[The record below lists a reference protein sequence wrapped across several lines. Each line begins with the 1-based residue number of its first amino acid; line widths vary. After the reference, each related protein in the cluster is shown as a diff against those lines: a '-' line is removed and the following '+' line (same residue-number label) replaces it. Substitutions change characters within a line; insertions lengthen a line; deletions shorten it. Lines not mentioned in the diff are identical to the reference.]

1 MGRGAGDQKKGVG
14 GTMDTVGMTKRPSE
28 SMSNA
33 PMDGHACMHAPKVY
47 PPSFTLRAR
56 YRVLP
61 RDGSVR
67 TTKL

>member
-33 PMDGHACMHAPKVY
+33 PMRRRY
-47 PPSFTLRAR
+47 TLPPL
-56 YRVLP
+56 V
-61 RDGSVR
+61 
-67 TTKL
+67 